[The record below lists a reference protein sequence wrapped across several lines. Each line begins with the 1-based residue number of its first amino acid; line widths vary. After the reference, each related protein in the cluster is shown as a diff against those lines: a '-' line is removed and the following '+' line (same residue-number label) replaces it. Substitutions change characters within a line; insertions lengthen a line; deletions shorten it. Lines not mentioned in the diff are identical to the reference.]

1 MNVSA
6 IGTLSASTADNVG
19 GIIGNNSGTL
29 SGGKTQV
36 YVLGSENVGGAVGY
50 NSGTITSV
58 KVENIYLAGHEI
70 TLISG
75 MNNVGGIVGNMAG
88 GSLTSSSFIS
98 YYTISQSTGF
108 DLVGTTNF
116 GRIVGAYASGTI
128 DFVVSIANIGATDS
142 TFTSNNYA
150 IYDRG
155 EETGTVYVGGTE
167 ASLNP
172 SELKET
178 EGFSFIFLPTGEIS
192 IDISDDEEDW
202 KGIGGKLEGETEEG
216 FYLYYYSSSD
226 EEVMDIVGL
235 NSVLLS
241 GILTSVLG
249 ENYMV
254 ESLNTSILT
263 IESGNLIVRGVGDAQ
278 IKITSPYV
286 AGQELI
292 LYVKIVNYA
301 NNVQG
306 YLDQSKN
313 TGIGN
318 NLTFDATDPTT
329 LYFDFLD
336 KFNIDGFATPYDV
349 NLLFI
354 AKHGGYTWLITT
366 DGVIYSTG
374 GEAPF

>member
-178 EGFSFIFLPTGEIS
+178 EALVSFSFQREKFQLTFQMTR
-192 IDISDDEEDW
+192 
-202 KGIGGKLEGETEEG
+202 KIGRELA
-216 FYLYYYSSSD
+216 
-226 EEVMDIVGL
+226 
-235 NSVLLS
+235 
-241 GILTSVLG
+241 
-249 ENYMV
+249 
-254 ESLNTSILT
+254 ESLKEKRRRASTYITIPLQMKKLWTSL
-263 IESGNLIVRGVGDAQ
+263 A
-278 IKITSPYV
+278 
-286 AGQELI
+286 
-292 LYVKIVNYA
+292 
-301 NNVQG
+301 
-306 YLDQSKN
+306 
-313 TGIGN
+313 
-318 NLTFDATDPTT
+318 
-329 LYFDFLD
+329 
-336 KFNIDGFATPYDV
+336 
-349 NLLFI
+349 
-354 AKHGGYTWLITT
+354 
-366 DGVIYSTG
+366 
-374 GEAPF
+374 